1 MASMADVTRY
11 MPGVGVAQGEGN
23 RDTPI
28 LRGNSTT
35 SDFFVDGVR
44 DDVQYFRD
52 IYNVDRVEALK
63 GPNAMIFGRG
73 GVGGVINR
81 VTRQADWGPAREM
94 SLQLGSWEN
103 KRFTADLGRG
113 LNESVAIRATGLY
126 ENSDSYR
133 DGYGLKR
140 YGFNPTVALRVSP
153 NTTFRGSY
161 EFFHDERVADRG
173 ISSFNGRPVESEPET
188 FFGDPTRSPTDAT
201 VNVAA
206 AVLDHRFNSR
216 VTLRNRLSYGDY
228 DKFYQN
234 VFPGAVNTDG
244 TTVVI
249 SAYNNAT
256 ARQNLFNQTDLIVVT
271 DTGGVGHTIL
281 AGAEFGR
288 QDTAN
293 FRSTGF
299 FSSLGAN
306 VTTVN
311 APLESPTI
319 SLPLDF
325 RQNATDA
332 DNQGVTTIVAVYAQD
347 QVAFS
352 EHLEAV
358 VGLRFDNFN
367 SEVTNHRTATVSMSE
382 DNLLSPRL
390 GLIYKPIVPLS
401 IYGSYSLTYLPRA
414 GEQLSS
420 LSPTN
425 QALDPEEFVNYEVG
439 AKWDVMTSLSFTA
452 ALYRLDRGNVVVPDP
467 TDPAVS
473 ILVDAQQTKGLE
485 LGVNGYL
492 TRAWSV
498 AGGYAYQDGQI
509 TRSISATAQAG
520 ATLAQLPKHSVSLW
534 NKYDFSARFA
544 AGMGVIYRGD
554 VFTSTDNTVLLP
566 SWTRVDAAI
575 FYNVTPTLKA
585 QVNIENLLDA
595 TYYPSAH
602 SNTNITPGAPR
613 GVRFALTTRF

>member
-1 MASMADVTRY
+1 
-11 MPGVGVAQGEGN
+11 
-23 RDTPI
+23 
-28 LRGNSTT
+28 
-35 SDFFVDGVR
+35 
-44 DDVQYFRD
+44 
-52 IYNVDRVEALK
+52 
-63 GPNAMIFGRG
+63 
-73 GVGGVINR
+73 
-81 VTRQADWGPAREM
+81 
-94 SLQLGSWEN
+94 
-103 KRFTADLGRG
+103 
-113 LNESVAIRATGLY
+113 
-126 ENSDSYR
+126 
-133 DGYGLKR
+133 
-140 YGFNPTVALRVSP
+140 
-153 NTTFRGSY
+153 
-161 EFFHDERVADRG
+161 
-173 ISSFNGRPVESEPET
+173 
-188 FFGDPTRSPTDAT
+188 
-201 VNVAA
+201 
-206 AVLDHRFNSR
+206 
-216 VTLRNRLSYGDY
+216 
-228 DKFYQN
+228 
-234 VFPGAVNTDG
+234 
-244 TTVVI
+244 
-249 SAYNNAT
+249 
-256 ARQNLFNQTDLIVVT
+256 
-271 DTGGVGHTIL
+271 
-281 AGAEFGR
+281 
-288 QDTAN
+288 
-293 FRSTGF
+293 
-299 FSSLGAN
+299 
-306 VTTVN
+306 
-311 APLESPTI
+311 
-319 SLPLDF
+319 
-325 RQNATDA
+325 
-332 DNQGVTTIVAVYAQD
+332 
-347 QVAFS
+347 
-352 EHLEAV
+352 
-358 VGLRFDNFN
+358 
-367 SEVTNHRTATVSMSE
+367 
-382 DNLLSPRL
+382 
-390 GLIYKPIVPLS
+390 LIYKPIVPLS